1 MEGLIL
7 LDNHR
12 DSFVLWQ
19 VKKNPNTSK
28 ETFEKFKNEIKEIQ
42 LKESTPTDHYP
53 FSLQLE
59 PFFFVNEMNFP
70 SVIIP
75 FGELGSITSRFG
87 ECKRQQAHCAR
98 EMATF
103 SRLGDSK
110 ISLPRV
116 LSQIVFVDL

>member
-1 MEGLIL
+1 VARSSSSPQLIDEIAENYTSASTWRAWSEYMEGLIL

-53 FSLQLE
+53 FSL
-59 PFFFVNEMNFP
+59 
-70 SVIIP
+70 
-75 FGELGSITSRFG
+75 
-87 ECKRQQAHCAR
+87 
-98 EMATF
+98 
-103 SRLGDSK
+103 
-110 ISLPRV
+110 
-116 LSQIVFVDL
+116 